1 MLDLSIK
8 YNKTIQEESKVD
20 DDDQKAIMNVGK
32 IDAKKRLEVDVELLM
47 TANIVQSL
55 GAMLD
60 VVVF

>member
-8 YNKTIQEESKVD
+8 YNKTIQEEAKVD

>member
-1 MLDLSIK
+1 MLDLSTK
-8 YNKTIQEESKVD
+8 YNKTIQEEAKVD